1 MIATRRTTQESQP
14 TSRIVVSS
22 SIYFLGDENQENIF
36 EEEKVLQELKKKIII
51 DLTLEEDGEESEI
64 EATDTELDKIKKYYK
79 ENPYVEDWN
88 SIIKFI
94 NQTYAGKDK
103 VNSSSSSQQSSLPSE
118 EIEISDEDSKL
129 NNVQKTAEE
138 NKDNKI
144 PDNNTEGIKDQ
155 ESINNLKSWFK
166 TKEKKGYKVDIN
178 FIDFLCSLLFC
189 TLNTK
194 FRLI

>member
-79 ENPYVEDWN
+79 ENPYVED
-88 SIIKFI
+88 
-94 NQTYAGKDK
+94 
-103 VNSSSSSQQSSLPSE
+103 
-118 EIEISDEDSKL
+118 
-129 NNVQKTAEE
+129 
-138 NKDNKI
+138 
-144 PDNNTEGIKDQ
+144 
-155 ESINNLKSWFK
+155 
-166 TKEKKGYKVDIN
+166 
-178 FIDFLCSLLFC
+178 
-189 TLNTK
+189 
-194 FRLI
+194 

>member
-79 ENPYVEDWN
+79 ENPYVD
-88 SIIKFI
+88 
-94 NQTYAGKDK
+94 D
-103 VNSSSSSQQSSLPSE
+103 
-118 EIEISDEDSKL
+118 
-129 NNVQKTAEE
+129 
-138 NKDNKI
+138 
-144 PDNNTEGIKDQ
+144 
-155 ESINNLKSWFK
+155 
-166 TKEKKGYKVDIN
+166 
-178 FIDFLCSLLFC
+178 
-189 TLNTK
+189 
-194 FRLI
+194 